1 MWFDTHY
8 SFLLKKK
15 PHTTYIHYK
24 PPVLGMLNVCDGGVV
39 VRVHCFRCALGARI
53 KICLGVA
60 QEHEVPARVF
70 LELAREST
78 LTGESHD

>member
-1 MWFDTHY
+1 
-8 SFLLKKK
+8 
-15 PHTTYIHYK
+15 
-24 PPVLGMLNVCDGGVV
+24 MLNVCDGGVV